1 MGNQKQKWTAEEE
14 EALHQGVQ
22 KYGAGK
28 WKHILKDP
36 EFSSKLASRSNIDLK
51 DKWRNLNVF
60 PGQNPKT
67 PKGKPSGSSPAPSN
81 ATPSPSPSQAS
92 GTPAVSAGTPA
103 AAAAS
108 VNVAATP
115 QAQTPI
121 RTPSRQP
128 SQTDDNAA
136 KIYPQYNSLIFE
148 ALSTIKDPN
157 GSDLNAIISFI
168 EQKHNLPQSQNFRR
182 TLGAKLRRL
191 VSQGKLEK
199 VQNGYKIKDT
209 SVGVKSADDSKP
221 PAPKEMDLP
230 GSSNNFAYDDAI
242 KEASETLA
250 CRLADAENKSF
261 LATAAV
267 METERY
273 AKFREENDA
282 MLKIAEEIYAKCK
295 LGESVRFT

>member
-36 EFSSKLASRSNIDLK
+36 QFSQKLASRSNIDLK

-67 PKGKPSGSSPAPSN
+67 PKGKPSGSSPVPSN
-81 ATPSPSPSQAS
+81 ATPSPSPAP
-92 GTPAVSAGTPA
+92 GTPAASAGTPA
-103 AAAAS
+103 AAAAAAP

-115 QAQTPI
+115 QAQTTI
-121 RTPSRQP
+121 RTPTSQP
-128 SQTDDNAA
+128 SQNDDNAA

-168 EQKHNLPQSQNFRR
+168 EQKHSLPQSQNFRR

-191 VSQGKLEK
+191 VGQGKLEK

-221 PAPKEMDLP
+221 PAPIEMDLP

-267 METERY
+267 RETERY
-273 AKFREENDA
+273 SKFGEENDA
-282 MLKIAEEIYAKCK
+282 MLKIAEEIYAKCM
-295 LGESVRFT
+295 LGETVRFT